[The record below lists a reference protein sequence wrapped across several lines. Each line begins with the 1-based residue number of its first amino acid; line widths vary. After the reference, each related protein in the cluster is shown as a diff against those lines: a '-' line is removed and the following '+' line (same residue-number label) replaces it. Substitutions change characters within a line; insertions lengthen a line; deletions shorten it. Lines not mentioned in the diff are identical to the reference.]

1 MDKPTLAITTHSAI
15 GTKKSNA
22 LNGPGSIQRIA
33 GPRDEQP
40 LQGQQCSGKSQC
52 HQQQDR
58 RPEEEPDLRAQ
69 LNDSDFAAQL
79 GASAPD
85 WMLGY
90 RILGTCNTALAG
102 EAMELDRAI
111 GVAVPCNVVIR
122 EDPGGAVSVIE
133 ALNPESLVDLAGQE
147 QLAQVVSRTSD
158 GLQAAM
164 HTLSESA
171 GPV

>member
-1 MDKPTLAITTHSAI
+1 MENTFTVAVRAPFKEAVRLTKESLAAHGFDIMS
-15 GTKKSNA
+15 
-22 LNGPGSIQRIA
+22 
-33 GPRDEQP
+33 
-40 LQGQQCSGKSQC
+40 
-52 HQQQDR
+52 
-58 RPEEEPDLRAQ
+58 
-69 LNDSDFAAQL
+69 DSDFAAQL

-111 GVAVPCNVVIR
+111 GVAVPCNVVVR